1 MKRSLVAVLMAV
13 ALSAGALQTARLA
26 NQPGFFCVRNGET
39 IENPMK
45 EPTIDL

>member
-26 NQPGFFCVRNGET
+26 NQPGFFLCPQRRDN
-39 IENPMK
+39 
-45 EPTIDL
+45 